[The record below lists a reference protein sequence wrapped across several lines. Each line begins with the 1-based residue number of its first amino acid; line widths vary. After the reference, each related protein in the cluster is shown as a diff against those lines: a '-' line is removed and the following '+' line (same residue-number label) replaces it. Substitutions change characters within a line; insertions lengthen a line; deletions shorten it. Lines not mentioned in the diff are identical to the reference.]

1 MNKQGNTRN
10 DLCRMSLGQVSEVIR
25 NREASPV
32 ELLEA
37 TLDRIDGEGEVL
49 NAYITVCREEA
60 RRQAG
65 EAERAIA
72 AGGYLGPLHGVPV
85 AHKDIVATSGIRTT
99 CGSRVFRDQVPDQD
113 ATIVQKLNDSGA
125 VMVGKLGLYEFAC
138 APPNPLFGVTRNP
151 WDLERDTGGSSSGS
165 AAAIAAH
172 LCHAAIGTDTGGS
185 IRSPASLCGIVGL
198 KQTYGRVSRRGVF
211 PLSWS
216 LDHAGPMTRTVE
228 DAAIVLQ
235 AIAGHDPLDT
245 STVDL
250 PVPDYRKALTG
261 DVAGLRAGVP
271 RDYFFKD
278 LGPGIREAVDA
289 AIRTLE
295 AAGMAVEE
303 VALPHADY
311 IQASW
316 WGVFAPEA
324 AAIHAPLL
332 AAQAE
337 EYAEPVLN
345 MVGPGHFLPATV
357 HMKADQARTIITAEM
372 NEVLRRVD
380 VLLTPT
386 SPVVAWKPEDS
397 GRLWNRVTDVIG
409 TIARFTAPFNLTGH
423 PAVSVPCGLS
433 PEGLPIGF
441 QIAGRAFDEETVL
454 RVAHAY
460 EARAPFPGISLER
473 E

>member
-1 MNKQGNTRN
+1 MPNTDS
-10 DLCRMSLGQVSEVIR
+10 DLCKLSLAQVSEVIR
-25 NREASPV
+25 TRDASPV

-37 TLDRIDGEGEVL
+37 TLARIDGEGEVL
-49 NAYITVCREEA
+49 NAYITVCRQEA
-60 RRQAG
+60 LQQAR
-65 EAERAIA
+65 EAERAI
-72 AGGYLGPLHGVPV
+72 GSGDYLGPLHGVPV

-113 ATIVQKLNDSGA
+113 ATIVQRLNAAGA

-138 APPNPLFGVTRNP
+138 APPNPLFGATRNP

-165 AAAIAAH
+165 AAAVAAY

-198 KQTYGRVSRRGVF
+198 KQTYGRVSRHGVF

-228 DAAIVLQ
+228 DAALVLQ
-235 AIAGHDPLDT
+235 AIAGYDPKDT

-250 PVPDYRKALTG
+250 PVPDYRRALTG
-261 DVAGLRAGVP
+261 EVRGLKAGIP
-271 RDYFFKD
+271 REYFFKD
-278 LGPGIREAVDA
+278 LGPGIGEVVDR

-295 AAGMAVEE
+295 DAGMSIEE

-324 AAIHAPLL
+324 AAIHTALMRDSTDD
-332 AAQAE
+332 
-337 EYAEPVLN
+337 YAEPVLN
-345 MVGPGHFLPATV
+345 MVGPGHFLPAAV

-372 NEVLRRVD
+372 NDVLRSVD

-386 SPVVAWKPEDS
+386 SPLVAWRPEES

-409 TIARFTAPFNLTGH
+409 AIAPFTAPFNLTGH
-423 PAVSVPCGLS
+423 PAISVPCGLS
-433 PEGLPIGF
+433 HEGLPIGL

-460 EARAPFPGISLER
+460 ESLAPFPAISTEQ

>member
-1 MNKQGNTRN
+1 MASGGQKT
-10 DLCRMSLGQVSEVIR
+10 DLCKLSLGQVSEVIR
-25 NREASPV
+25 KREASPV
-32 ELLEA
+32 EVLED
-37 TLDRIDGEGEVL
+37 TLARIDGEGEVL

-60 RRQAG
+60 RRQAR
-65 EAERAIA
+65 EAERTIGS
-72 AGGYLGPLHGVPV
+72 GGYLGPLHGVPV
-85 AHKDIVATSGIRTT
+85 AHKDIVATNGIRTT
-99 CGSRVFRDQVPDQD
+99 CGSRVFRDQVPGED
-113 ATIVQKLNDSGA
+113 AAIVENLNAAGA

-138 APPNPLFGVTRNP
+138 APPNPLFGATRNP

-165 AAAIAAH
+165 AAAVAAH
-172 LCHAAIGTDTGGS
+172 LCHGAIGTDTGGS

-228 DAAIVLQ
+228 DAALMLQ
-235 AIAGHDPLDT
+235 AMAGYDPRDA
-245 STVDL
+245 STVDI
-250 PVPDYRKALTG
+250 PVPDYRRALTG
-261 DVAGLRAGVP
+261 DVSGLRAGIP

-278 LGPGIREAVDA
+278 LGPGVEEAVNG

-295 AAGMAVEE
+295 GAGMVVEE

-324 AAIHAPLL
+324 AAIHGPLL
-332 AAQAE
+332 AASAE

-345 MVGPGHFLPATV
+345 MVGPGLFLPAV
-357 HMKADQARTIITAEM
+357 VQMKADQARTVITAEM
-372 NEVLRRVD
+372 NDVLRRVD

-386 SPVVAWKPEDS
+386 SPVAAWRPEDS

-460 EARAPFPGISLER
+460 ESLAPFPRLPSEGE
-473 E
+473 

>member
-1 MNKQGNTRN
+1 MPSPDT
-10 DLCRMSLGQVSEVIR
+10 DLRKMSLGQVSEAIR
-25 NREASPV
+25 KRGVSPV
-32 ELLEA
+32 EVLEA
-37 TLDRIDGEGEVL
+37 TLARIDGEGEGL
-49 NAYITVCREEA
+49 NAFITVCREEA
-60 RRQAG
+60 RQQARD
-65 EAERAIA
+65 AERAIG
-72 AGGYLGPLHGVPV
+72 AGDYLGPLHGVTV

-99 CGSRVFRDQVPDQD
+99 CGSRVFRDQVPEQD
-113 ATIVQKLNDSGA
+113 ATIVERLNAAGA
-125 VMVGKLGLYEFAC
+125 VMVGKTGLYEFAC
-138 APPNPLFGVTRNP
+138 APPNPLFGATRNP

-165 AAAIAAH
+165 AAAVAAY

-211 PLSWS
+211 PLAWS

-228 DAAIVLQ
+228 DAALVLQ
-235 AIAGHDPLDT
+235 AIAGYDPKDT

-261 DVAGLRAGVP
+261 DVKGLKAGVP
-271 RDYFFKD
+271 REYFFKD
-278 LGPGIREAVDA
+278 LGPGVGEAVDR
-289 AIRTLE
+289 AIQTLE
-295 AAGMAVEE
+295 GAGMVIEE
-303 VALPHADY
+303 VALPHAEY

-324 AAIHAPLL
+324 AAIHAPLMR
-332 AAQAE
+332 ASADD
-337 EYAEPVLN
+337 YAEPVLS

-386 SPVVAWKPEDS
+386 SPIVAWTPEE
-397 GRLWNRVTDVIG
+397 GGALWNRVTDVIG
-409 TIARFTAPFNLTGH
+409 TIARCTAPFNLTGH
-423 PAVSVPCGLS
+423 PAISVPCGLS

-441 QIAGRAFDEETVL
+441 QIAGRAFDEETVFK
-454 RVAHAY
+454 VAHAY
-460 EARAPFPGISLER
+460 ESLASVPGR
-473 E
+473 P

>member
-1 MNKQGNTRN
+1 M
-10 DLCRMSLGQVSEVIR
+10 
-25 NREASPV
+25 
-32 ELLEA
+32 
-37 TLDRIDGEGEVL
+37 
-49 NAYITVCREEA
+49 
-60 RRQAG
+60 
-65 EAERAIA
+65 
-72 AGGYLGPLHGVPV
+72 PV
-85 AHKDIVATSGIRTT
+85 AHKDIVATQGIRTT

-113 ATIVQKLNDSGA
+113 ATIVQRLNAAGA

-138 APPNPLFGVTRNP
+138 APPNPLFGATRNP

-165 AAAIAAH
+165 AAAVAAY

-228 DAAIVLQ
+228 DAALVLQ
-235 AIAGHDPLDT
+235 AIAGHDPGDT

-250 PVPDYRKALTG
+250 PVPDYRQALTG
-261 DVAGLRAGVP
+261 DVAGLKAGIP

-278 LGPGIREAVDA
+278 LAPGIGEAVDG

-324 AAIHAPLL
+324 AAIHGPLL
-332 AAQAE
+332 AAWAD

-357 HMKADQARTIITAEM
+357 HMKADQARTVITAEM
-372 NEVLRRVD
+372 NDVLRSVD

-386 SPVVAWKPEDS
+386 SPLVAWRPEES

-409 TIARFTAPFNLTGH
+409 AIAPFTAPFNLTGH
-423 PAVSVPCGLS
+423 PAISVPCGLS
-433 PEGLPIGF
+433 HEGLPIGL

-460 EARAPFPGISLER
+460 ESLKPFPAIPTEQ

>member
-1 MNKQGNTRN
+1 MPDADTS
-10 DLCRMSLGQVSEVIR
+10 LCKLSLGQVSEVIR
-25 NREASPV
+25 KREVSPV

-37 TLDRIDGEGEVL
+37 TLARIDGEGEVL
-49 NAYITVCREEA
+49 NAYITICREEA
-60 RRQAG
+60 LHQAR
-65 EAERAIA
+65 EAERAI
-72 AGGYLGPLHGVPV
+72 GSGDYLGPLHGVPV

-113 ATIVQKLNDSGA
+113 ATIVERLNGAGA

-138 APPNPLFGVTRNP
+138 APPNPLFGATRNP

-165 AAAIAAH
+165 AAAIAAY

-198 KQTYGRVSRRGVF
+198 KQTYGRVSRHGVF

-228 DAAIVLQ
+228 DAALVLQ
-235 AIAGHDPLDT
+235 AIAGYDPKDT

-250 PVPDYRKALTG
+250 PVPDYRRALTG
-261 DVAGLRAGVP
+261 EVRGLKAGIP
-271 RDYFFKD
+271 REYFFKD
-278 LGPGIREAVDA
+278 LGPGIGEVVDR

-295 AAGMAVEE
+295 DAGMSIEE

-324 AAIHAPLL
+324 AAIHTALMRDSTDD
-332 AAQAE
+332 
-337 EYAEPVLN
+337 YAEPVLN
-345 MVGPGHFLPATV
+345 MVGPGHFLPAAV

-372 NEVLRRVD
+372 NDVLRRVD

-386 SPVVAWKPEDS
+386 SPIVAWKPEDG

-423 PAVSVPCGLS
+423 PAISVPCGLS
-433 PEGLPIGF
+433 PEGLPVGF

-460 EARAPFPGISLER
+460 ESLAPFPVIPAASE
-473 E
+473 

>member
-1 MNKQGNTRN
+1 MPSPDT
-10 DLCRMSLGQVSEVIR
+10 DLRKMSLAQVSEAIR
-25 NREASPV
+25 TRDLSPV
-32 ELLEA
+32 EVLEA
-37 TLDRIDGEGEVL
+37 TLARIDGEGEGL
-49 NAYITVCREEA
+49 NAFITVSRGEA
-60 RRQAG
+60 RQQAM
-65 EAERAIA
+65 EAERAIG
-72 AGGYLGPLHGVPV
+72 AGDYRGPLHGVTV

-99 CGSRVFRDQVPDQD
+99 CGSRVFRDQVPEQD
-113 ATIVQKLNDSGA
+113 ATIVERLNAAGA
-125 VMVGKLGLYEFAC
+125 VMVGKTGLYEFAC
-138 APPNPLFGVTRNP
+138 APPNPLFGASRNP

-165 AAAIAAH
+165 AAAIAAY

-228 DAAIVLQ
+228 DAALVLQ
-235 AIAGHDPLDT
+235 AIAGYDPKDT

-261 DVAGLRAGVP
+261 DVKGLKAGVP
-271 RDYFFKD
+271 REYFFKD
-278 LGPGIREAVDA
+278 LGPGVGEAVDR
-289 AIRTLE
+289 AIQTLE
-295 AAGMAVEE
+295 DAGMAIEE

-324 AAIHAPLL
+324 AAIHGPLMG
-332 AAQAE
+332 ASADD
-337 EYAEPVLN
+337 YAEPVLS

-372 NEVLRRVD
+372 NDVLRRVD

-386 SPVVAWKPEDS
+386 SPIVAWKPEE
-397 GRLWNRVTDVIG
+397 GGALWNRVTDVIS
-409 TIARFTAPFNLTGH
+409 TIARCTAPFNLTGH
-423 PAVSVPCGLS
+423 PAISVPCGLS

-441 QIAGRAFDEETVL
+441 QIAGRAFDEEMVL
-454 RVAHAY
+454 NVAHAY
-460 EARAPFPGISLER
+460 ESLASFPGR
-473 E
+473 P